1 MPALERIRE
10 LYPEPLSPTPD
21 SRARARRLL
30 AARLEQRPRRR
41 FSRRALLP
49 AAGLAVAATAAVIAL
64 VGIGDEA
71 AIDARAAT
79 VLRQAAVQ
87 ARAQKI
93 PGEGPV
99 LYVRSVNAYMA
110 TWADVGNFSVLEPHT
125 REDWVGPKGGRVRS
139 TTGTPRFLSERDRR
153 NWIAAG
159 RPEIAGG
166 RSFDMAVPRDKP
178 NELPSDPDA
187 LFDELEDRSRGH
199 SEGTYREMFT
209 LAADAFRATNITPA
223 LRAALYEV
231 VAQIPGV
238 ELVGPVED
246 PVGRPGVAV
255 AMDHPNDGTRH
266 TLVIDPETGTML
278 SEQQV
283 TLEKNFYR
291 YPAGTVVGHSTYIV
305 TAMVE
310 SVGTRHK

>member
-1 MPALERIRE
+1 MPSLERIRE
-10 LYPEPLSPTPD
+10 LYPEPPSPTPD

-41 FSRRALLP
+41 LSKRAVLP
-49 AAGLAVAATAAVIAL
+49 AAGLAVAATAAVVAL

-79 VLRQAAVQ
+79 VLRQAAEH
-87 ARAQKI
+87 AKAQKI
-93 PGEGPV
+93 PGDGPV
-99 LYVRSVNAYMA
+99 LYVKSINAYMA
-110 TWADVGNFSVLEPHT
+110 TSGERDFSVLEPHT
-125 REDWVGPKGGRVRS
+125 REEWVGPRGGRVRS
-139 TTGTPRFLSERDRR
+139 TTGTPQFLSERDRR

-159 RPEIAGG
+159 RPKIADG
-166 RSFDMAVPRDKP
+166 RNFDMPIPRGER
-178 NELPSDPDA
+178 NELPGDPDA

-209 LAADAFRATNITPA
+209 LAGDAFRATNITPA
-223 LRAALYEV
+223 VRAALYEV
-231 VAQIPGV
+231 VARIPGV

-255 AMDHPNDGTRH
+255 AMDHPAQDTRH

-283 TLEKNFYR
+283 TLEKNFYG
-291 YPAGTVVGHSTYIV
+291 YPAGTVVGHSTYVV

>member
-30 AARLEQRPRRR
+30 VARLEHRPPRRL
-41 FSRRALLP
+41 SRRAFLP
-49 AAGLAVAATAAVIAL
+49 AAGLAVAATAAVVAL

-79 VLRQAAVQ
+79 VLRQAAAH

-110 TWADVGNFSVLEPHT
+110 TSERDFSVLEPHT
-125 REDWVGPKGGRVRS
+125 REVWVGPKGGRVRS

-159 RPEIAGG
+159 RPEIEGG
-166 RSFDMAVPRDKP
+166 RNFDLPIPREKR
-178 NELPSDPDA
+178 NALPSDPDA
-187 LFDELEDRSRGH
+187 LFDELEDSSRGH

-238 ELVGPVED
+238 ELIGPVKD

-255 AMDHPNDGTRH
+255 AMDHPNQGTRH
-266 TLVIDPETGTML
+266 TLVIDPDTGTML

-291 YPAGTVVGHSTYIV
+291 YPAGTVVGHSTYVV